1 MDKNKNQ
8 NDYGYD
14 SRYYNNNNDLSGSG
28 RTYHQNNQNMNIA
41 QIPKN
46 IKEKLNLPLKN
57 STFLKNPE
65 STKSNKNT
73 KTPSKKSFSSN
84 IIKLNSSNRNSFKRS
99 PQMIDSSKNSR
110 IIPNSEINFYT
121 GENNMSYNTN
131 KSPINYMKNKR
142 INLEQNQNKNENNNQ
157 NLNQNK
163 SRSKSNGKKN
173 KSYDPM
179 FNLLRTFKTKNEKE
193 NPATYR
199 KYRTNTKNS
208 DRFDGSINKTVYP
221 VHLIRNDLID
231 NTQFPQN
238 ENSKY
243 DLDKNNITSPINL
256 QNQRYDP
263 INVNLSKYNDY
274 EYYQHN
280 KKKNQSAYNLD
291 SRIGGIKYPKNEY
304 SNKHINNQSQRN
316 NHDGRKKSSN
326 VLSDILD
333 SHFTIKSPQTQK
345 VFNLAEGGDVHNGDS
360 KIYSAGNFNFNT
372 TSKLND
378 NNNNHNNNPNISLN
392 NNRTENFSGTDFYK
406 DRIYSEDQNTKMTIN
421 LSYVGE
427 HPPDK
432 FLESLE
438 HIMTILDPI
447 FDRLSFNEKLEK
459 FIENTDD
466 HRRSIRLGSLVGIY
480 IFLKKYQVDDDMKII
495 ILEKVL
501 ALLQNYE
508 IQEELFLVACLEI
521 LGIKNSKFFIYLKF

>member
-1 MDKNKNQ
+1 MNKIDNQ
-8 NDYGYD
+8 NEYGYD
-14 SRYYNNNNDLSGSG
+14 SRYYNKNNDFSEI
-28 RTYHQNNQNMNIA
+28 YHQNNQNINIA

-57 STFLKNPE
+57 STLVKNPV

-73 KTPSKKSFSSN
+73 KTPTKKSFSSN
-84 IIKLNSSNRNSFKRS
+84 IVKLNSSNRNSFKRS
-99 PQMIDSSKNSR
+99 PKMIDSSKNSR

-121 GENNMSYNTN
+121 GDNNMSYNTN
-131 KSPINYMKNKR
+131 KSPLNNMKNKR
-142 INLEQNQNKNENNNQ
+142 INLDQNQNQNSNQ

-173 KSYDPM
+173 KSFDPM

-199 KYRTNTKNS
+199 KYRTHSKNS
-208 DRFDGSINKTVYP
+208 DRFAGSINNTVYP
-221 VHLIRNDLID
+221 VHLSRNDLID
-231 NTQFPQN
+231 GTQFPQN

-243 DLDKNNITSPINL
+243 DLDRNNITSPINSH
-256 QNQRYDP
+256 NQKNDP

-280 KKKNQSAYNLD
+280 NKQNNNKNINTGSVAGNAYGLD
-291 SRIGGIKYPKNEY
+291 SRIGGMRYSNNEY
-304 SNKHINNQSQRN
+304 SNNQIHNQSQRN
-316 NHDGRKKSSN
+316 NYNGKKKSSN

-333 SHFTIKSPQTQK
+333 SHFTIKSPQTKK
-345 VFNLAEGGDVHNGDS
+345 VFNLAEGGDLHNGDS
-360 KIYSAGNFNFNT
+360 KIYSGGNFNFNT
-372 TSKLND
+372 TSKIND
-378 NNNNHNNNPNISLN
+378 NNNNINNPNISLN

-480 IFLKKYQVDDDMKII
+480 VFLKKYQVEDDLKII

-501 ALLQNYE
+501 SLLQNYE

-521 LGIKNSKFFIYLKF
+521 LGKS